1 MSFSLSSTLDFRL
14 AKGQRN
20 RDARRVA
27 RIHAGV
33 LHRCAL
39 LSPPPSAASLTC
51 SPHLTSDD
59 RIDCSVGAYRLVH
72 DPKLYIPI
80 WQRSQRSLRRA
91 LILAV
96 PFLLVAFPLTR
107 LWVTLVLSRSP
118 FSPRNLDQAAYL
130 GISPITYTTWTL
142 TLGQLSLLVEWM
154 LARELKKSRNEAY
167 QRTVQSRGKRG
178 SLAFTFH
185 SLTCL
190 DLTQYAPARSG

>member
-1 MSFSLSSTLDFRL
+1 MP
-14 AKGQRN
+14 
-20 RDARRVA
+20 VE
-27 RIHAGV
+27 
-33 LHRCAL
+33 L
-39 LSPPPSAASLTC
+39 LSFTPAYCIGAPPPSLRPSTETLMLAPTS
-51 SPHLTSDD
+51 SDD

-91 LILAV
+91 LVLAV

-167 QRTVQSRGKRG
+167 RRTVQSRGKRG
-178 SLAFTFH
+178 SDKNFYSPRLH
-185 SLTCL
+185 S
-190 DLTQYAPARSG
+190 